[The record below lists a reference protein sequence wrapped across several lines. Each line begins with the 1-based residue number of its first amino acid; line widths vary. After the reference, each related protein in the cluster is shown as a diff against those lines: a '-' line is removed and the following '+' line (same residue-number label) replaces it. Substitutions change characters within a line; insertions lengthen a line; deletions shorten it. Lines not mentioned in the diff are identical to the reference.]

1 MVPRLFAPIL
11 GLFLWEMIKMNIIIK
26 KVDVSNDYVLDFI
39 ALEYLKMLLDINQN
53 MRNLY
58 DVKLT
63 ALFVEKYK
71 EFHIN
76 DDTIIYA
83 AFDGDDIIG
92 ALQFDNNILSCFF
105 VKEEYRNNMVGSKL
119 LEKLISECNNIG
131 VIRVDARIDYISL
144 FEKFSFKK
152 IDSTRN
158 KVFIPMELEM
168 KNHGK

>member
-1 MVPRLFAPIL
+1 
-11 GLFLWEMIKMNIIIK
+11 MNIIIK
-26 KVDVSNDYVLDFI
+26 KVDVSNDDVLDFI

-53 MRNLY
+53 MRDLY
-58 DVKLT
+58 DIKSI

-71 EFHIN
+71 EFHIK

-92 ALQFDNNILSCFF
+92 ALQFDSNNLSCLF
-105 VKEEYRNNMVGSKL
+105 VKEDYHNNKVGSVL

-131 VIRVDARIDYISL
+131 VIKVDARIDYISL
-144 FEKFSFKK
+144 FEKYSFKRV
-152 IDSTRN
+152 SGNRN

-168 KNHGK
+168 KQHGK